1 MKNNKNCIGVFD
13 SGLGGLTVLDSLT
26 DAMPNENFV
35 FFGDTAHM
43 PYGTKTKDEITRF
56 VIANV
61 EFLMSF
67 DVKAIVIA
75 CNTADSVVREKLLE
89 LYDLPI
95 FGVIDPAAKKAATA
109 TENNRIGVIATNAAV
124 ESGAYERAIKKY
136 DPDAEVTSVA
146 CPKLV
151 PLIEEGHFM
160 RGDESVVRALGE
172 YLKPLKEKK
181 IDTLVLG
188 CTHYPLLS
196 ETISDMLPGVK
207 LISSSSAV
215 AEVAK
220 AKLEESGMAN
230 GAGEKG
236 ASRCFVSKN
245 PDEFY
250 KNAKM
255 ILGEKLDKIELA

>member
-26 DAMPNENFV
+26 DAMPNESFI

-43 PYGTKTKDEITRF
+43 PYGTKTKEEITKF

-75 CNTADSVVREKLLE
+75 CNTADSLVREKLIK

-95 FGVIDPAAKKAATA
+95 FGVIDPAAKKAAEA
-109 TENNRIGVIATNAAV
+109 TENKKIGVIATNAAV

-136 DPDAEVTSVA
+136 APDAEVISVA

-151 PLIEEGHFM
+151 PLIEAGHFM
-160 RGDESVVRALGE
+160 RGDESAVRALGE
-172 YLKPLKEKK
+172 YLKSLKEKK

-196 ETISDMLPGVK
+196 ETVSDMLPGVK

-215 AEVAK
+215 TEVAK
-220 AKLEESGMAN
+220 AKLEKSGMAN
-230 GAGEKG
+230 GENKKGEI
-236 ASRCFVSKN
+236 RCFVSKN
-245 PDEFY
+245 PDGFY

-255 ILGEKLDKIELA
+255 ILGEKLGKIELA